1 MRVEA
6 STTLA
11 DLVIEDGRRARVLER
26 FGIDYCCHGHRS
38 LSDATAEA
46 DVDLDEVRKA
56 LDLPKVSV
64 HETARSQ
71 ERADLAHDIVD
82 THHAYMWEEMPRQ
95 QALVEKV
102 HRVHGD
108 RHPELARVNELF
120 TEAVAALDP
129 HMTKEERSVFPAISR
144 LEKTG
149 SRGASGPLADQ
160 IDLLVQEHTVVGD
173 LFKEINS
180 VTGSYTVPENG
191 CASYR
196 AMLDGLREMELDL
209 HEHIHK
215 ENNILFPGALEL
227 ERTVTGNWRLVGID
241 VPGGGS
247 SERARRTDGRPFDRR
262 PG

>member
-1 MRVEA
+1 MTVEA

-26 FGIDYCCHGHRS
+26 FGIDYCCNGHRS
-38 LSDATAEA
+38 LADATVEA
-46 DVDLDEVRKA
+46 DVDLDDVRKA
-56 LDLPKVSV
+56 LDLPKVSA
-64 HETARSQ
+64 HKTARSQ
-71 ERADLAHDIVD
+71 ARADLAHDIVD
-82 THHAYMWEEMPRQ
+82 THHAYMWEEMPRLL
-95 QALVEKV
+95 ALVEKV

-120 TEAVAALDP
+120 TEAVTALDP

-149 SRGASGPLADQ
+149 SSGVSGPLADQ

-180 VTGSYTVPENG
+180 VTGNYAMPEDA

-215 ENNILFPGALEL
+215 ENNVLFPGALEL
-227 ERTVTGNWRLVGID
+227 ERTVTT
-241 VPGGGS
+241 
-247 SERARRTDGRPFDRR
+247 A
-262 PG
+262 

>member
-1 MRVEA
+1 MIVGA

-38 LSDATAEA
+38 LSDASAEA
-46 DVDLDEVRKA
+46 EVGLDDVRMA
-56 LDLPKVSV
+56 LDLPEVSA
-64 HETARSQ
+64 HETTARSQ
-71 ERADLAHDIVD
+71 GRGDLAHDIVD
-82 THHAYMWEEMPRQ
+82 THHAYMWQEMPRLQ
-95 QALVEKV
+95 SLVEKV

-108 RHPELARVNELF
+108 RHPELARVDALF

-149 SRGASGPLADQ
+149 SPGAGGPLAEP
-160 IDLLVQEHTVVGD
+160 IAVLIQEHTLVGD

-180 VTGSYTVPENG
+180 VTVSYTVPEDG

-215 ENNILFPGALEL
+215 ENNILFPGVLKL
-227 ERTVTGNWRLVGID
+227 ERSVTG
-241 VPGGGS
+241 
-247 SERARRTDGRPFDRR
+247 E
-262 PG
+262 

>member
-1 MRVEA
+1 MTVGA

-11 DLVIEDGRRARVLER
+11 DLVIEDGRRARILER
-26 FGIDYCCHGHRS
+26 LGIDYCCQGHRS

-46 DVDLDEVRKA
+46 DVDLDDVRKA
-56 LDLPKVSV
+56 LDLPKVSA

-71 ERADLAHDIVD
+71 ARADLAHEIID
-82 THHAYMWEEMPRQ
+82 THHAYMWEEMPRL

-108 RHPELARVNELF
+108 RHPELARVNDLF

-149 SRGASGPLADQ
+149 SRGAYGPLADP
-160 IDLLVQEHTVVGD
+160 IDILVQEHTVVGD

-180 VTGSYTVPENG
+180 VTGSYTLPQDG

-227 ERTVTGNWRLVGID
+227 ERAVTGN
-241 VPGGGS
+241 
-247 SERARRTDGRPFDRR
+247 
-262 PG
+262 